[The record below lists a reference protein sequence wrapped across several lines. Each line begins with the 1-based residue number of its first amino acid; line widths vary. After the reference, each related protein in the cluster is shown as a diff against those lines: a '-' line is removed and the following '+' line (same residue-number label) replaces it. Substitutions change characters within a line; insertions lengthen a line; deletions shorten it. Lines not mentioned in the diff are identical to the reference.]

1 MPRSSPA
8 PDLAQRLGA
17 LSLPDSSGAAV
28 RLADTWAKQPVA
40 IVHLRHFG
48 CLYCRKQAAELKAH
62 LPAIQKLGAA
72 VVAIGTGDVKY
83 AAEFKKEFDLP
94 FPVLSDDQV
103 VSYGVVGA
111 KDTNLV
117 NWVKPGNLMSVA
129 ATMRAGFSQ
138 GRPGNHQRYLGATHV
153 FWKGGKVAYAW
164 LNDDFS
170 KDAPLT
176 DVVTALD
183 VL

>member
-8 PDLAQRLGA
+8 SDLAQRLGA
-17 LSLPDSSGAAV
+17 VSLPDSTGAAV
-28 RLADTWAKQPVA
+28 KLGDSWTRQHAVV
-40 IVHLRHFG
+40 VHLRHFG
-48 CLYCRKQAAELKAH
+48 CLYCRKQAVALKEQV
-62 LPAIQKLGAA
+62 PALQKLGAS
-72 VVAIGTGDVKY
+72 VVAIGTGDVAY
-83 AAEFKKEFDLP
+83 AAEFRKEFNLP
-94 FPVLSDDQV
+94 FPVLSDDNV
-103 VSYGVVGA
+103 TSYGVVGA
-111 KDTNLV
+111 KDTNLL
-117 NWVKPGNLMSVA
+117 NWVRPGNLVSVA
-129 ATMRAGFSQ
+129 ATMSGGISQ

-176 DVVTALD
+176 DVLTSLD